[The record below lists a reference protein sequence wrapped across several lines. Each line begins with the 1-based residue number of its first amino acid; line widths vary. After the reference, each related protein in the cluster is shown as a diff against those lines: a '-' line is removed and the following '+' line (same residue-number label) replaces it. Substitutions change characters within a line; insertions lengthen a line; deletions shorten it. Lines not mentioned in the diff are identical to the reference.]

1 MKLAY
6 SHNLFTMPAIICGR
20 NDVREFGKRYEIYGE
35 DLRKE

>member
-6 SHNLFTMPAIICGR
+6 SHNLFTMPIICGR